1 VSSEKQA
8 EINSCLLVV
17 QLFTDTES
25 GNDRTVALNVNLL
38 KVCQEIASVTD
49 HLEKAAARMMI
60 LRMLLKMLCQV
71 ADSLGE
77 NSDLDFRRT
86 GVALMD
92 SVLLHNCGFFCL
104 SHFFSPH
111 FNICSVTQQKAGENL
126 FEV

>member
-1 VSSEKQA
+1 M
-8 EINSCLLVV
+8 

-60 LRMLLKMLCQV
+60 LRMLLEMLCQV

-77 NSDLDFRRT
+77 NSDLDLRRT
-86 GVALMD
+86 GVTLVD
-92 SVLLHNCGFFCL
+92 GCL
-104 SHFFSPH
+104 GDDLPESFFSPH